1 MTGQLGQYKKGTTM
15 PAGPFEIAKYKRPQF
30 EDPVHKLAHGS
41 DGGEMPANFGEVL
54 DQVSKNSTGEIDS
67 LIGEFQ
73 RLRGALQT
81 DGERLKREI
90 EEYRTL
96 SQQVI
101 QLTKTLSD
109 SVEKVRASADR
120 SRREP
125 QED

>member
-30 EDPVHKLAHGS
+30 DKLAHGS
-41 DGGEMPANFGEVL
+41 DAGEMPANFGEVL

-73 RLRGALQT
+73 RLRGTLQT
-81 DGERLKREI
+81 DGERIKREI

-96 SQQVI
+96 SQQVM
-101 QLTKTLSD
+101 QLTKTISEN
-109 SVEKVRASADR
+109 VEKVRASAHR
-120 SRREP
+120 STRVP
-125 QED
+125 QEKD